1 MKNKLSKHNN
11 NLTQQTLKSMKQ
23 ISKFFGGGIS
33 YLPPEIEVT
42 EIACDRGFGDS
53 IKNERFTDGEEWSWD

>member
-1 MKNKLSKHNN
+1 
-11 NLTQQTLKSMKQ
+11 MKQ

-53 IKNERFTDGEEWSWD
+53 IENERFTDSEEEWSWD